1 MTLDFV
7 LINTPTMLMLTLVG
21 ASILSYIINRINNG

>member
-7 LINTPTMLMLTLVG
+7 LINTPTLLMLTLVG